1 MEHSA
6 AASCLG
12 FAIDCDTLW
21 KGLGVTIAGIIL
33 FIGSVYILLAA
44 IFGRWMGYLVLMIGL
59 SGWMILQSALWL
71 FGFWSQGV
79 ETPTNLGPRGAEP
92 AWLVL
97 DAGLEASA
105 DRFTSTF
112 ESFPGDPWR
121 EVGGAEFDPA
131 AAPAEGETTTAD
143 DANTEEADIQQ
154 VTGAATTF
162 LSDVAN
168 EELGVEPE
176 TAGAISPT
184 QFTVD
189 TIAFAREG
197 DARLAVVRAHF
208 NGGGPQ
214 TTVSMYYD
222 QGSVPR
228 YSYMFL
234 AGSIVVFAL
243 HLPLL
248 DRAEK
253 QRKQFLTGGAAPP
266 WYGPA

>member
-1 MEHSA
+1 MEPSA

-12 FAIDCDTLW
+12 FAIECDTLW
-21 KGLGVTIAGIIL
+21 KGLGVTIAGVIL

-44 IFGRWMGYLVLMIGL
+44 VFGRWMGYVVLMIGL

-71 FGFWSQGV
+71 FGFWSQGL

-97 DAGLEASA
+97 EAGLEASA
-105 DRFTSTF
+105 DRYTSTF
-112 ESFPGDPWR
+112 EAFPSDPWQPVNLD
-121 EVGGAEFDPA
+121 EEAVEE
-131 AAPAEGETTTAD
+131 AAPAEG
-143 DANTEEADIQQ
+143 DAAEGEDEAADIQQ
-154 VTGAATTF
+154 VTGAATSF
-162 LSDVAN
+162 LADHAN

-176 TAGAISPT
+176 TAEAVTPT

-189 TIAFAREG
+189 SIAFARDGET
-197 DARLAVVRAHF
+197 RLAIARAHF
-208 NGGGPQ
+208 NGGGPL
-214 TTVSMYYD
+214 TTVTMYFD
-222 QGSVPR
+222 TGSVPR

-248 DRAEK
+248 DRAER
-253 QRKQFLTGGAAPP
+253 QRKEFLTGGAAPP

>member
-1 MEHSA
+1 MEHSS

-12 FAIDCDTLW
+12 FAIECDTLW
-21 KGLGVTIAGIIL
+21 KGLGVTISGVIL
-33 FIGSVYILLAA
+33 FIGSVYVLLAA

-71 FGFWSQGV
+71 FGFWSQGI

-112 ESFPGDPWR
+112 EAFPGDPWR
-121 EVGGAEFDPA
+121 PVDQTAAAEP
-131 AAPAEGETTTAD
+131 APAEGEATD
-143 DANTEEADIQQ
+143 DGGGQEADIQQ

-162 LSDVAN
+162 LSEQAN
-168 EELGVEPE
+168 EELGLEPE
-176 TAGAISPT
+176 TAEAVTPT

-189 TIAFAREG
+189 SIAFADEG
-197 DARLAVVRAHF
+197 STSLAVVRAHF
-208 NGGGPQ
+208 SGGGPQ
-214 TTVSMYYD
+214 TAVSMYYD
-222 QGSVPR
+222 TGSVPR

-234 AGSIVVFAL
+234 AGSIIVFAL

-253 QRKQFLTGGAAPP
+253 QRKEFLTGGTAPP

>member
-12 FAIDCDTLW
+12 FAIECDTLW
-21 KGLGVTIAGIIL
+21 KGLGVTIAAIIL

-44 IFGRWMGYLVLMIGL
+44 IFGRWMGYLMLMIGL

-71 FGFWSQGV
+71 FGFWSQGL

-105 DRFTSTF
+105 DRFTPTF
-112 ESFPGDPWR
+112 ESFPGDPWHDASA
-121 EVGGAEFDPA
+121 EV
-131 AAPAEGETTTAD
+131 EGES
-143 DANTEEADIQQ
+143 ADIQQ

-162 LSDVAN
+162 LSEQAN
-168 EELGVEPE
+168 EELGLELE
-176 TAGAISPT
+176 SATAITPT

-189 TIAFAREG
+189 SIAFANEE
-197 DARLAVVRAHF
+197 DTRLSVVRAHF

-222 QGSVPR
+222 TGSVPR

-248 DRAEK
+248 DRAER
-253 QRKQFLTGGAAPP
+253 QRKEFLTGGNAPP

>member
-21 KGLGVTIAGIIL
+21 KGLGVTIAGVIL

-44 IFGRWMGYLVLMIGL
+44 IFGRWMGYVVLMIGL

-71 FGFWSQGV
+71 FGFWSQGL

-97 DAGLEASA
+97 EAGLEAGA
-105 DRFTSTF
+105 DRFSSTY
-112 ESFPGDPWR
+112 EAFPGDPWR
-121 EVGGAEFDPA
+121 EVGGQE
-131 AAPAEGETTTAD
+131 AAPAAPPTDGATTAD
-143 DANTEEADIQQ
+143 AEGENADIQQ
-154 VTGAATTF
+154 VTGSATSF
-162 LSDVAN
+162 LSDQAN
-168 EELGVEPE
+168 EELGLEPD
-176 TAGAISPT
+176 TAEAVTPT
-184 QFTVD
+184 QFTID

-197 DARLAVVRAHF
+197 ETRLAVVRAHF

-214 TTVSMYYD
+214 TTLSMYFD
-222 QGSVPR
+222 AGSVPR

-234 AGSIVVFAL
+234 AGSILLFAL

-248 DRAEK
+248 DRAER
-253 QRKQFLTGGAAPP
+253 QRKEFLTGGSAPP

>member
-1 MEHSA
+1 MEHST

-92 AWLVL
+92 TWLVL

-112 ESFPGDPWR
+112 EAFPGEPWR
-121 EVGGAEFDPA
+121 EVGGVEVDPA
-131 AAPAEGETTTAD
+131 TAPAE
-143 DANTEEADIQQ
+143 
-154 VTGAATTF
+154 GAATTF
-162 LSDVAN
+162 LSDQAN

-176 TAGAISPT
+176 TATAISPT

-189 TIAFAREG
+189 TIAFARDG
-197 DARLAVVRAHF
+197 DTRLAVVRAHF

-214 TTVSMYYD
+214 ATVSMYFD
-222 QGSVPR
+222 TGSVPR

-253 QRKQFLTGGAAPP
+253 QRKQFLTGGTAPP

>member
-12 FAIDCDTLW
+12 FAIECDTLW
-21 KGLGVTIAGIIL
+21 KGLGVTIAAVIL
-33 FIGSVYILLAA
+33 FIGSVYVLLAA

-97 DAGLEASA
+97 DAGLEAGA

-112 ESFPGDPWR
+112 EAFPDDPWHDASA
-121 EVGGAEFDPA
+121 EV
-131 AAPAEGETTTAD
+131 EGED
-143 DANTEEADIQQ
+143 ADIQQ

-162 LSDVAN
+162 LSEQAN
-168 EELGVEPE
+168 EDLGLEPE
-176 TAGAISPT
+176 TATAITPT

-189 TIAFAREG
+189 SIAFANEE
-197 DARLAVVRAHF
+197 DTRLAVVRAHF

-222 QGSVPR
+222 TGSVPR

-248 DRAEK
+248 DRAER
-253 QRKQFLTGGAAPP
+253 QRKQFLTGGSAPP